1 MVFLIKS
8 RMESEHLVQELK
20 ATKQKLEEALV
31 KEQEVAILL
40 ERNRMAREMHDILG
54 HALVL
59 VSVKLEAAQR
69 LQAVDQERANQEFN
83 AVKDLVRQSMCD
95 LRKSLADLRSPA
107 IEVGDKPLVESLQ
120 EWAVGGSTHA
130 NFKVETL
137 FEPGI
142 EKLSLDIQQA
152 LGQVGREAL
161 MNVVKHARAN
171 RVEVKI

>member
-1 MVFLIKS
+1 M
-8 RMESEHLVQELK
+8 
-20 ATKQKLEEALV
+20 
-31 KEQEVAILL
+31 L

-107 IEVGDKPLVESLQ
+107 IQSWRQTSSGIVTGM
-120 EWAVGGSTHA
+120 GGW
-130 NFKVETL
+130 
-137 FEPGI
+137 
-142 EKLSLDIQQA
+142 
-152 LGQVGREAL
+152 R
-161 MNVVKHARAN
+161 KHSRQL
-171 RVEVKI
+171 